1 MGFFKSLKSQVGRDT
16 GRVISNAVWGDK
28 HASVYR
34 RAGGKINEKRI
45 EAQMEAQ
52 IEAQRQAH
60 EQMVKQQQLEKLQD
74 VTESNV
80 ASIIAMKL
88 PKQKDELIEM
98 LQELFVKLTANPWGS
113 VFKDECKITNKYADA
128 IVTKADQIVFT
139 FKTKFPDEF
148 EILYYEQQLI
158 ELKKQRKKKM
168 YTEVVVIS
176 IIFVL
181 AALVVAI
188 MSLREQAQK
197 ADLQSQNVYPISQT
211 RI

>member
-52 IEAQRQAH
+52 REAH
-60 EQMVKQQQLEKLQD
+60 EQMVKQQQLEKIQD

-98 LQELFVKLTANPWGS
+98 LQELFVKLTVNPWGS
-113 VFKDECKITNKYADA
+113 VVKDECKITNKYADA

-139 FKTKFPDEF
+139 FKTKFPNEF
-148 EILYYEQQLI
+148 EILYYEQQLN

-176 IIFVL
+176 IIIVL
-181 AALVVAI
+181 LALFLGI
-188 MSLREQAQK
+188 MSLREEAQK
-197 ADLQSQNVYPISQT
+197 AELHSQNVYPISQT
-211 RI
+211 KI

>member
-34 RAGGKINEKRI
+34 RAGDKINEKRI

-52 IEAQRQAH
+52 IEAQREAQ
-60 EQMVKQQQLEKLQD
+60 ERMIKQQQLEKIQD
-74 VTESNV
+74 VTETNV

-139 FKTKFPDEF
+139 FKTKFSNEF
-148 EILYYEQQLI
+148 EILYYEQQLN

-168 YTEVVVIS
+168 YTEVVIVSAIVAVFLIFG
-176 IIFVL
+176 IIMT
-181 AALVVAI
+181 I
-188 MSLREQAQK
+188 REQAQK
-197 ADLQSQNVYPISQT
+197 AELQSQNVRLEAVQ
-211 RI
+211 